1 MDNTVIGGAYA
12 RAGGALAVDFLENGD
27 PIFLTPPLNLIS
39 KAPYRISG

>member
-27 PIFLTPPLNLIS
+27 PIFLTPP
-39 KAPYRISG
+39 